1 MAPHGGERLGVRDS
15 RPAIRVAGLDVRY
28 PAAHALKGLDFAIA
42 PGSFV
47 LIGGPSGSGK
57 STLARALLGLLG
69 DDGQPAAPRV
79 EGRIAV
85 AGLSPERHS
94 VAQLA
99 RHAGLVFQNPVTQ
112 LFSGSVEEEVGFGPR
127 NLGLAEDEV
136 ARRVD
141 YGLDAVG
148 AAHLRARSVRHLSG
162 GEQQRVAIAANLA
175 MRPSILI
182 LDEPTANLD
191 GEGTASV
198 VRALARLRRSLGI
211 TVIVIEHRLG
221 PFVDQAERLLWLEDG
236 RLMADGPPQEVL
248 PRVEAVPLEG
258 SPGPGGGVPLV
269 SLRDVTVGYN
279 GRPVLR
285 GCSMTLREGELGAL
299 VGPNG
304 SGKSTL
310 ARALA
315 GLLRPWQGRVIWH
328 RGRQAAGRVGF
339 LQQNPL
345 HQLVCQTVED
355 ELRFA
360 PRNLGLEA
368 PDGADGGVTAL
379 LERTGLRALRRRP
392 TQGLSVGEQQRT
404 AMAATLS
411 VRPQLLILDEPTL
424 GQDRGHLHRLMG
436 LVRSWNERGR
446 TVLLI
451 THDRE
456 LVARCAGC
464 VWELADGRVRQRA

>member
-1 MAPHGGERLGVRDS
+1 MTENDG
-15 RPAIRVAGLDVRY
+15 PAIQVAGLDVRY
-28 PAAHALKGLDFAIA
+28 PTADALKGLDLSIA
-42 PGSFV
+42 PGAFV

-79 EGRIAV
+79 EGRITV

-94 VAQLA
+94 VEELA

-112 LFSGSVEEEVGFGPR
+112 LFNGTVEEEVGFGPR

-175 MRPSILI
+175 MQPSILI

-198 VRALARLRRSLGI
+198 VRALARLRWTLGI
-211 TVIVIEHRLG
+211 TVVVIEHRLW
-221 PFVDQAERLLWLEDG
+221 PFVDQAERLIWLEDG
-236 RLMADGPPQEVL
+236 RLMADGLPEEVL
-248 PRVEAVPLEG
+248 PRVEAAPLEG
-258 SPGPGGGVPLV
+258 SPGPRGSTPMV

-285 GCSMTLREGELGAL
+285 DCSMTLREGELGAL

-315 GLLRPWQGRVIWH
+315 GLLRPWQGRVVWH
-328 RGRQAAGRVGF
+328 RDRRAAGRVGF

-345 HQLVCQTVED
+345 HQLVCQTVEE

-368 PDGADGGVTAL
+368 GAGADGGVAAL
-379 LERTGLRALRRRP
+379 LERTGLCTLRRRP

-411 VRPQLLILDEPTL
+411 VQPQLLILDEPTL
-424 GQDRGHLHRLMG
+424 GQDRGHLHKLMG

-456 LVARCAGC
+456 LVARCAGR